1 MSKSGTPSLEL
12 ISFHLCPYVQRSM
25 ITLKHKNVP
34 FTVKEVDLQNPP
46 DWFLKLS
53 PMGKVPVLV
62 VDGKTALFESA
73 VINEY
78 LDDITEPKLNP
89 NDPLQKAKE
98 RAWIEYASELIME
111 MYHLIHEEDIGQFE
125 TNLKEF
131 WDDLSKL
138 EPVLGNGPFFRGSEL
153 SLVDTSYAP
162 FFLRL
167 SWVSK
172 LWESSFWSNIPKT
185 RQWAAHLVTH
195 PSVEAA
201 TANDLRDAYVDSVEK
216 TSWYLS

>member
-1 MSKSGTPSLEL
+1 
-12 ISFHLCPYVQRSM
+12 M

-34 FTVKEVDLQNPP
+34 FTVKEVDLQDPP
-46 DWFLKLS
+46 EWFLKLS

-78 LDDITEPKLNP
+78 LDDITEPRLNP
-89 NDPLQKAKE
+89 KDPLQKAKE
-98 RAWIEYASELIME
+98 RAWIEYASELIIE
-111 MYHLIHEEDIGQFE
+111 MYHLIHEEDIGKFE

-131 WDDLSKL
+131 WEDLSKL
-138 EPVLGNGPFFRGSEL
+138 EPVLEGGLFFRGSEL

-167 SWVSK
+167 NWVPK

-185 RQWAAHLVTH
+185 RKWAEHLVTH

-201 TANDLRDAYVDSVEK
+201 TASDLRDAYVDSVEK